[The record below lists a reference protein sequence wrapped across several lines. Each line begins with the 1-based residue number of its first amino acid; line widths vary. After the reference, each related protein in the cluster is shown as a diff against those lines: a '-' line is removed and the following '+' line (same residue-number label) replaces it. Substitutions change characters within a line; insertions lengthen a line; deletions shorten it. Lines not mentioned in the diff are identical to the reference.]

1 MPRTIYFIPQLK
13 EAVTIILLYLP
24 HVFRILSKTMYFTTQ
39 QRTTAFAAS
48 FTEER
53 SPFSLDPPLRAVI
66 KGVPVLVL
74 NQLINT
80 WACGNTQLFFERST
94 RYIQLNTEDKI
105 HWFYILKF
113 SHQSLL
119 CENLFRILLRPIR
132 EAKWVSHLKNRFV
145 QSQITV

>member
-1 MPRTIYFIPQLK
+1 MPHTIYFINQLK
-13 EAVTIILLYLP
+13 EAVTIILLYLR
-24 HVFRILSKTMYFTTQ
+24 HVFRILSKTMCFTTQ

-53 SPFSLDPPLRAVI
+53 SPFSLDRRLRAVI

-80 WACGNTQLFFERST
+80 WACGNTELLFERST

-105 HWFYILKF
+105 H
-113 SHQSLL
+113 
-119 CENLFRILLRPIR
+119 
-132 EAKWVSHLKNRFV
+132 
-145 QSQITV
+145 